1 MSTENMV
8 RASVSGRCIP
18 VRGNDIDT
26 DRIIPA
32 RYMKVVSFDG
42 LGEFAFYDE
51 RFNSDGSI
59 KSHPFNQDA
68 YKGFSILLVNK
79 NFGCGSSRE
88 HAPQSLYRA
97 GIRAVIGE
105 SFAEIFE
112 GNCRSMGIPAVT
124 VSAEVIETL
133 MSEVEL
139 HPDMEMEID
148 IKSSEISFNNKGY
161 ALNIPDT
168 TRSSMLGGTWDS
180 TASLLASKE
189 AIIAKVEELPYI
201 NGFL

>member
-1 MSTENMV
+1 MSTENMI

-51 RFNSDGSI
+51 RFNSDGSS
-59 KSHPFNQDA
+59 KLHSFNQDE

-88 HAPQSLYRA
+88 HAPQSLFRA
-97 GIRAVIGE
+97 GIRAVVGE

-124 VSAEVIETL
+124 VSSEVIESL

-139 HPDMEMEID
+139 HPDMEMKVD
-148 IKSSEISFNNKGY
+148 IMSAEISFNDKDY
-161 ALNIPDT
+161 ELSIPDT
-168 TRSSMLGGTWDS
+168 TRSSLLEGTWDS
-180 TASLLASKE
+180 TASLLDSKE
-189 AIIAKVEELPYI
+189 DIIAKVSELPYLQW
-201 NGFL
+201 FL

>member
-1 MSTENMV
+1 MSTENMI
-8 RASVSGRCIP
+8 RESVSGRCIP

-51 RFNSDGSI
+51 RFTSDGSS
-59 KSHPFNQDA
+59 KSHPFNQEE
-68 YKGFSILLVNK
+68 YKGSSILLVNK

-88 HAPQSLYRA
+88 HAPQSLFRA

-124 VSAEVIETL
+124 VSSEVIEIL

-148 IKSSEISFNNKGY
+148 IKSYEISFNDKDY
-161 ALNIPDT
+161 AFSIPDS
-168 TRSSMLGGTWDS
+168 TRSSMLEGTWDS
-180 TASLLASKE
+180 TASLLASIE
-189 AIIAKVEELPYI
+189 AIIAKAEELPYI
-201 NGFL
+201 QGFL